1 MGSYFFPVKISW
13 IKSALGGVVI
23 LGIPLI
29 YFFSSSDD
37 EKTPIEPQ
45 IEFVEQTEQLLADL
59 SKQSKTVS
67 EDPKRSTDNNQ
78 TQPKTTDFKVKI
90 LTSVEPQE
98 ELTSEINHT
107 PEDDPVTEPP
117 WKKELDVFLQG
128 DQSPKEFFNSLSLE
142 NWKEARDALALAYEQ
157 QQLPQAKN
165 FQDKFWMRVGEIG
178 GQEVAQELLKD
189 GDPAFGKI
197 LKGWAKASPQE
208 MFDYYADL
216 NLRSPEVQNYLDK
229 TNSREI
235 PLMDQFSSG
244 MIDEVLRNSNGKIG
258 NNQLDSANDLIDHFL
273 QNDKGKAESLMRE
286 FTERVI
292 KGRDKETLKQW
303 VAGYKEPELQAGTA
317 QRVIESGVFDKN
329 PLEAVEFA
337 NSLNS
342 TKAKRSAL
350 SSAYARLAGG
360 VNGHDPNIT
369 ASELNAM
376 EDGPER
382 DFALNGFA
390 HGLVRK
396 DPEAAIQWASSISNE
411 GFRNVV
417 TKNINKR
424 INAEVLSKK
433 SPQEVTQD

>member
-1 MGSYFFPVKISW
+1 M
-13 IKSALGGVVI
+13 I

-29 YFFSSSDD
+29 YFFSSSNDG
-37 EKTPIEPQ
+37 KTFTASQ
-45 IEFVEQTEQLLADL
+45 NEFVEQTEQLIADL
-59 SKQSKTVS
+59 SKETKVSSKSPKLPT
-67 EDPKRSTDNNQ
+67 EDNRTGPSISRPQVEALNSA
-78 TQPKTTDFKVKI
+78 
-90 LTSVEPQE
+90 EPQE
-98 ELTSEINHT
+98 ELTSEINYT
-107 PEDDPVTEPP
+107 PVVDSLSEPQ
-117 WKKELDVFLQG
+117 WKKELDIFLQG
-128 DQSPKEFFNSLSLE
+128 EKSPKEFLNSLSLE
-142 NWKEARDALALAYEQ
+142 NWKEARDALALAYEEKK
-157 QQLPQAKN
+157 LPQSKN
-165 FQDKFWMRVGEIG
+165 FQDKFWTRVGEVG
-178 GQEVAQELLKD
+178 GQAVAEELLKE
-189 GDPAFGKI
+189 GDPSFAKI
-197 LKGWAKASPQE
+197 LKGWAKKTPQE

-216 NLRSPEVQNYLDK
+216 NLRSPEVQNYLQK

-244 MIDEVLRNSNGKIG
+244 MIDEVLRNSDGRIG
-258 NNQLDSANDLIDHFL
+258 NTQLDSANDLIDHFL
-273 QNDKGKAESLMRE
+273 AKDKGKAESLMRE

-303 VAGYKEPELQAGTA
+303 VSGYKEPELQAGTA

-337 NSLNS
+337 NSLDS

-411 GFRNVV
+411 GFRKVV
-417 TKNINKR
+417 TKNITKR
-424 INAEVLSKK
+424 INAEVLPRLS
-433 SPQEVTQD
+433 SPETDQN

>member
-1 MGSYFFPVKISW
+1 MVWISP
-13 IKSALGGVVI
+13 IV
-23 LGIPLI
+23 LGILLLYFSTNPDKEPLI
-29 YFFSSSDD
+29 IHPKSEFILETEKLIADLSEKNPVDTKSNFQSIDYNQTEPNLVITEVEKLSYQESEEDISLLLESSPQPDL
-37 EKTPIEPQ
+37 PIEP
-45 IEFVEQTEQLLADL
+45 VW
-59 SKQSKTVS
+59 KQ
-67 EDPKRSTDNNQ
+67 
-78 TQPKTTDFKVKI
+78 
-90 LTSVEPQE
+90 
-98 ELTSEINHT
+98 
-107 PEDDPVTEPP
+107 
-117 WKKELDVFLQG
+117 ELDFFLKG
-128 DQSPKEFFNSLSLE
+128 NTSPKEFLNSLTVS
-142 NWKEARDALALAYEQ
+142 NWKEARDALALAYEEKK
-157 QQLPQAKN
+157 LPQSKN
-165 FQDKFWMRVGEIG
+165 FQDKFWTRVGEVG
-178 GQEVAQELLKD
+178 GQAVAEELLKK
-189 GDPAFGKI
+189 GDPAFAKT
-197 LKGWAKASPQE
+197 LKGWAKKTPQE

-216 NLRSPEVQNYLDK
+216 NLKSPEVQNYLDK

-244 MIDEVLRNSNGKIG
+244 MIDEILRSSNGKIR
-258 NNQLDSANDLIDHFL
+258 NTQVENANDLIDHFL
-273 QNDKGKAESLMRE
+273 AKDKGKAESLMRE

-303 VAGYKEPELQAGTA
+303 VSGYKEPELQAGTA

>member
-1 MGSYFFPVKISW
+1 MVW
-13 IKSALGGVVI
+13 IGPIV
-23 LGIPLI
+23 LGILLLYFSTNPGKEPLI
-29 YFFSSSDD
+29 IHPKSEFILETEKLIADLSEKNPVETKSNFQSIDYNQTEPTLVITEVEKLSYQESEDDISQSLESSPQPDL
-37 EKTPIEPQ
+37 PIEP
-45 IEFVEQTEQLLADL
+45 AW
-59 SKQSKTVS
+59 KQ
-67 EDPKRSTDNNQ
+67 
-78 TQPKTTDFKVKI
+78 
-90 LTSVEPQE
+90 
-98 ELTSEINHT
+98 
-107 PEDDPVTEPP
+107 
-117 WKKELDVFLQG
+117 ELDFFLKG
-128 DQSPKEFFNSLSLE
+128 NTSPKEFLNSLTVS
-142 NWKEARDALALAYEQ
+142 NWKEARDALALAYEEKKLLQ
-157 QQLPQAKN
+157 SKN
-165 FQDKFWMRVGEIG
+165 FQDKFWTTVGEVG
-178 GQEVAQELLKD
+178 GQAVAEELLKE
-189 GDPAFGKI
+189 GDPAFAKI
-197 LKGWAKASPQE
+197 LKGWAQKTPQE
-208 MFDYYADL
+208 MFDYYAELDL
-216 NLRSPEVQNYLDK
+216 TSPEVQNYLDK

-244 MIDEVLRNSNGKIG
+244 MIEEIVRSSNGKIG
-258 NNQLDSANDLIDHFL
+258 NTQVENANDLIDHFL
-273 QNDKGKAESLMRE
+273 EKDKKKAESLMRE
-286 FTERVI
+286 FTERVT
-292 KGRDKETLKQW
+292 KGRDKDTLKQW
-303 VAGYKEPELQAGTA
+303 VSGYKEPELQAGTA
-317 QRVIESGVFDKN
+317 QRVIESGAFDQN

-337 NSLNS
+337 NSLDS

-369 ASELNAM
+369 ATELNAM

>member
-1 MGSYFFPVKISW
+1 MVW
-13 IKSALGGVVI
+13 IGPLV
-23 LGIPLI
+23 LGILLI
-29 YFFSSSDD
+29 YFSTNTDKEPLIIHPKSEFILKTEKLIADLSEKNPVETKSNLQSIDYNQTEPTLVITEVEKLSYQESEDDISQSLESSPQPDL
-37 EKTPIEPQ
+37 PIEP
-45 IEFVEQTEQLLADL
+45 AW
-59 SKQSKTVS
+59 KQ
-67 EDPKRSTDNNQ
+67 
-78 TQPKTTDFKVKI
+78 
-90 LTSVEPQE
+90 
-98 ELTSEINHT
+98 
-107 PEDDPVTEPP
+107 
-117 WKKELDVFLQG
+117 ELDFFLKG
-128 DQSPKEFFNSLSLE
+128 NTSPKEFLNSLTVS
-142 NWKEARDALALAYEQ
+142 NWKEARDALALAYEEKKLLQ
-157 QQLPQAKN
+157 SKN
-165 FQDKFWMRVGEIG
+165 FQDKFWTTVGEVG
-178 GQEVAQELLKD
+178 GQAVAEELLKE
-189 GDPAFGKI
+189 GDPAFAKI
-197 LKGWAKASPQE
+197 LKGWAQKTPQE

-216 NLRSPEVQNYLDK
+216 DLTSPEVQNYLDK

-244 MIDEVLRNSNGKIG
+244 MIDEILRSSNGKIG
-258 NNQLDSANDLIDHFL
+258 NTQVENANDLIDHFL
-273 QNDKGKAESLMRE
+273 EKDKGKAESLMRE

-303 VAGYKEPELQAGTA
+303 VSGYKEPELQAGTA

-337 NSLNS
+337 NSLDS

-369 ASELNAM
+369 ATELNAM

-411 GFRNVV
+411 GFRKVV
-417 TKNINKR
+417 TKNITKR
-424 INAEVLSKK
+424 INAEVLPRLI
-433 SPQEVTQD
+433 SPETDQN

>member
-1 MGSYFFPVKISW
+1 
-13 IKSALGGVVI
+13 
-23 LGIPLI
+23 
-29 YFFSSSDD
+29 
-37 EKTPIEPQ
+37 
-45 IEFVEQTEQLLADL
+45 
-59 SKQSKTVS
+59 
-67 EDPKRSTDNNQ
+67 
-78 TQPKTTDFKVKI
+78 
-90 LTSVEPQE
+90 
-98 ELTSEINHT
+98 
-107 PEDDPVTEPP
+107 
-117 WKKELDVFLQG
+117 
-128 DQSPKEFFNSLSLE
+128 
-142 NWKEARDALALAYEQ
+142 
-157 QQLPQAKN
+157 
-165 FQDKFWMRVGEIG
+165 
-178 GQEVAQELLKD
+178 
-189 GDPAFGKI
+189 
-197 LKGWAKASPQE
+197 

-258 NNQLDSANDLIDHFL
+258 NDQLDSANDLIDHFR

-433 SPQEVTQD
+433 SPPEVTQD